1 MLEKPIKYG
10 WSTCAIEQM
19 QMESASFLLKCSV
32 VLHMISTL
40 PFLQRGT
47 TFSLKF
53 WKQGN
58 EKKMNA
64 WRNLKSSC
72 HSY

>member
-40 PFLQRGT
+40 PFLQGGT